1 MTIVLASSNRVSL
14 QFVTETSYGVTPGT
28 TGRALRMTGET
39 LDYALTYT
47 GDKEIRSDRQNVS
60 TTVTN
65 ATAGGDIKFH
75 MQYAEYDPFIAGV
88 MQNAAVS
95 FGTNGVGASFTAILN
110 TASISAAVIPTA
122 TNAFEQLKKGQWF
135 KLNAPG
141 NVNDG
146 LFLRAS
152 TLTAA
157 TAGQI
162 FLDASTTLTPT
173 ASAAGASIAASRF
186 SNGTTMVSFSIER
199 VMADVTQYMCYRGM
213 NVSKMA
219 ITFSSGALTDGTFTF
234 MGKDGVSTQSASIS
248 GSPVTAS
255 QTYTIQNA
263 VKGVGQLWEAGVPLT
278 STYIKTLALTVD
290 DTLRAQ
296 DAIGTLGAVGIG
308 SGTFHVS
315 GTMTVYFADAALYA
329 KYLAST
335 FTSLTISTL
344 DTSKNGYVFTLPNI
358 MITKNTVQAG
368 GKDTDLM
375 ANISFEAYADTLNV
389 DSTLQKTLFIDR
401 LGAAVTP

>member
-1 MTIVLASSNRVSL
+1 MPNLASSNRVSL
-14 QFVTETSYGVTPGT
+14 QYVKEVSFGVTPGT
-28 TGRALRMTGET
+28 TGKALRMTGET

-65 ATAGGDIKFH
+65 AMANGDIKFH
-75 MQYAEYDPFIAGV
+75 MQYSEYDPFIAGA
-88 MQNAAVS
+88 MQNPVAA
-95 FGTNGVGASFTAILN
+95 FGTNGVGATFTAILN
-110 TASISAAVIPTA
+110 ATSISAAVIPTA
-122 TNAFEQLKKGQWF
+122 ANAFEQLKKGQWF

-162 FLDASTTLTPT
+162 FLDASTVLTPT
-173 ASAAGASIAASRF
+173 ASAGGASIAAARYT
-186 SNGTTMVSFSIER
+186 NGTTMMSFSIER
-199 VMADVTQYMCYRGM
+199 VMADVTQYICYRGM

-219 ITFSSGALTDGTFTF
+219 ITFSSGALTDGTFSF
-234 MGKDGVSTQSASIS
+234 MGKDGLPAAGSAAIS
-248 GSPVTAS
+248 GPATAS

-278 STYIKTLALTVD
+278 STFIKTLALTVD
-290 DTLRAQ
+290 NTLRAQ

-308 SGTFHVS
+308 AGTFHVS
-315 GTMTVYFADAALYA
+315 GTMTVYFADASLYN
-329 KYLAST
+329 KYINST

-344 DTSKNGYVFTLPNI
+344 DTSKNGYVITLPNI
-358 MITKNTVQAG
+358 MIVKNTVQAG
-368 GKDTDLM
+368 GKDSDLM

-389 DSTLQKTLFIDR
+389 DATLQQTMFIDR
-401 LGAAVTP
+401 LGAAVT